1 MQIIDKK
8 QPLFQAIEPSRPK
21 PNEASK
27 ETGPSR
33 PLGLATFYEDA
44 HPTDISVFGVDEH
57 LRPPDDDL
65 QQTITDLLSRH
76 PKGLSNEEVAV
87 ILKVPFIKV
96 EVVRGD
102 HG

>member
-1 MQIIDKK
+1 MLTD
-8 QPLFQAIEPSRPK
+8 S
-21 PNEASK
+21 
-27 ETGPSR
+27 
-33 PLGLATFYEDA
+33 EDS
-44 HPTDISVFGVDEH
+44 HPTDMSVFGVDEH